1 MYANVLLTREIV
13 ESFKRRF
20 EKTGQRSCITFTSA
34 MAAIAPI
41 PGVGLYAASKI
52 FTDFLAWGLSYEL
65 AKYGVDVSA
74 WRAAGVSTKII
85 WSPKTNIMV
94 ASPETYVYAAMGK
107 VTSGVHAGYFPHEL
121 MHLFWTNVND
131 VMPISFCSN
140 FFAKMLN
147 SMKEDHEKNK

>member
-1 MYANVLLTREIV
+1 MYGNVLLTREVV

-34 MAAIAPI
+34 LAAIAPI
-41 PGVGLYAASKI
+41 PGVGLYSASKI

-65 AKYGVDVSA
+65 AKYRVDVSA
-74 WRAAGVSTKII
+74 WRAAGVSTNLIGNI
-85 WSPKTNIMV
+85 KTSIMV

-121 MHLFWTNVND
+121 LHLFWTNVND
-131 VMPISFCSN
+131 VMPITFCSS
-140 FFAKMLN
+140 FFSKMLK
-147 SMKEDHEKNK
+147 SMKEDHEKSK